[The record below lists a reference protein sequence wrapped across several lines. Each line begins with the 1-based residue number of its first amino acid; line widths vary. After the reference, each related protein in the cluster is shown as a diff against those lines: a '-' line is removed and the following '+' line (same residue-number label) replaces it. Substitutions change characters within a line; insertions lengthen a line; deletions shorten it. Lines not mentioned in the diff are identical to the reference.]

1 MRKARILLADDHKMM
16 AQMIERIL
24 TPHFDVVGTA
34 EDGLALVRMAKEF
47 GPDVIVAD
55 LSMPGLNGFDALNQI
70 KQHYPQLKFI
80 MLTGYQEPAL
90 AQRAMECGAS
100 AFLLKMFVSEE
111 LTVAIDA
118 ALSDQTYITPH
129 LKPVRR

>member
-1 MRKARILLADDHKMM
+1 MRRARVLLADDHKMM
-16 AQMIERIL
+16 AQMIERLL
-24 TPHFDVVGTA
+24 TPCFDVVGTA

-47 GPDVIVAD
+47 DPDVIVAD
-55 LSMPGLNGFDALNQI
+55 ISMPGLNGFDALNQI
-70 KQHYPQLKFI
+70 KRQYPQLKFI

-100 AFLLKMFVSEE
+100 AFLLKMFLSEE